1 MDENGLLS
9 DLRVIVNSPNE
20 YFDTFKKMGYSYFQ
34 SLMLT
39 WGVSGDECRNH
50 EQLKAHVDGNK
61 NNQIETL
68 SLFPRIAENKVVT
81 KDIFD
86 NEMYSGL
93 IYFPMHGFAVY
104 FGCGKDIINCSL
116 KQTVHIPDESRNYV
130 NFSKVKKY

>member
-1 MDENGLLS
+1 M
-9 DLRVIVNSPNE
+9 NSPNG
-20 YFDTFKKMGYSYFQ
+20 YMDTFKKMGYSYFQ

-39 WGVSGDECRNH
+39 WGVSGDESRNH

-68 SLFPRIAENKVVT
+68 SLFPRIAENKEVT

-93 IYFPMHGFAVY
+93 IYFPMHGFSVY

-116 KQTVHIPDESRNYV
+116 KQTVHIPDKSRNYV